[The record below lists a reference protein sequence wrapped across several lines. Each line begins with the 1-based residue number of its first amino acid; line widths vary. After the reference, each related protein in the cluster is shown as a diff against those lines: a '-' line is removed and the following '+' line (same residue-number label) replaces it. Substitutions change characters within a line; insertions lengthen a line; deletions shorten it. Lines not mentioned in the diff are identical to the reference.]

1 MTDMRASP
9 CRRHWAVGFAL
20 LAVVGPIS
28 AAAAEAPPQRADVP
42 DGAALAAAEALFRD
56 VYGKDLAAAKSADQK
71 AALAARLLRQA
82 EEVRGDPAV
91 RFVLLRESVEL
102 ATAGGDTETALRGL
116 SESAASYRLPTA
128 GRLERLTALRG
139 GARGPDR
146 LAAVAAAAEAL
157 ALEAAGEDDLVS
169 ARKAADLAVA
179 AAAASRRT
187 DAQKSARAV
196 RDQVVAIAAAAA
208 QVADAAAK
216 LRTTPDDPDANQ
228 AVGLYRCLML
238 GDWAGGLPLLAKGRD
253 PDTRA
258 AAVGDLAGADQ
269 PAAQVGIGDLWWE
282 LSLREKD
289 GSPSRAALRRRAAA
303 WYAKAAPGLTG
314 LLRLKADQRIAEA
327 GPPPTT
333 GNPAAAP
340 AAVSGEG
347 LVFLWTSATGPNRIS
362 DPIRKTSRPAVLK
375 PRGKSAVRNGEI
387 DLAEGAVE
395 VVGAD
400 EALLEACRRSGELT
414 IEAVITPADAAQRGP
429 ARIISFSSD
438 AGDGR
443 NFTLGQAADAL
454 VLRLRVGKDGV
465 KELRI
470 AGGLSAG
477 RPHHVVVS
485 YKSGLLTCH
494 VDGRE
499 ASSTKELT
507 GDFAEWKPLHLILG
521 DEWDG
526 NRRWSGTLDGVAVL
540 ARAVSPAEAAAR
552 YKAAE
557 QRRRAAGRPLP
568 APAK

>member
-1 MTDMRASP
+1 MRPSP
-9 CRRHWAVGFAL
+9 CRRRWAVGLAL
-20 LAVVGPIS
+20 LAFAGPLS
-28 AAAAEAPPQRADVP
+28 AAEADAPPKRADVP
-42 DGAALAAAEALFRD
+42 DGAALMAAEALFRD
-56 VYGKDLAAAKSADQK
+56 VYGKDLAAARSADQK

-82 EEVRGDPAV
+82 GEVRSEPVV
-91 RFVLLRESVEL
+91 RFVLLREAVDL
-102 ATAGGDTETALRGL
+102 ATAGGDTETALQGL
-116 SESAASYRLPTA
+116 SESAASYKLPTA

-139 GARGPDR
+139 AARGAER

-157 ALEAAGEDDLVS
+157 ALEAAVEDDLVS

-216 LRTTPDDPDANQ
+216 LRTAPDDPDANLV
-228 AVGLYRCLML
+228 VGLYRCLTL

-253 PDTRA
+253 PATRA
-258 AAVGDLAGADQ
+258 AAVRDLAGAAE
-269 PAAQVGIGDLWWE
+269 PAAQLEIGDLWWA
-282 LSLREKD
+282 LSLQEKD
-289 GSPSRAALRRRAAA
+289 GSKPRAALRRRAAG
-303 WYAKAAPGLTG
+303 WYAQAAPGLTG
-314 LLRLKADQRIAEA
+314 LLRLKAEQRAAEA

-333 GNPAAAP
+333 GAATAA

-347 LVFLWTSATGPNRIS
+347 LVFLWTGAKGPNRIS
-362 DPIRKTSRPAVLK
+362 DPIRKTSRPAELK

-387 DLAEGAVE
+387 DTAEGAVE

-499 ASSTKELT
+499 ASSTRELT

-526 NRRWSGTLDGVAVL
+526 NRRWSGTLDGVAIL
-540 ARAVSPAEAAAR
+540 ARAVGPAEAAAR
-552 YKAAE
+552 HKAAE

-568 APAK
+568 AAPASK